1 MEKGTRTR
9 NNVIGCLANVRNSIM
24 LASKSLLGND
34 ENCDIDEIK
43 DIDDYKP
50 GELSEEDQAL
60 INELKNEER
69 KLKRKLE
76 YAKSSLQK
84 QRESGVRINNLKM
97 QIIEKDEK

>member
-24 LASKSLLGND
+24 LVSKSLLGND
-34 ENCDIDEIK
+34 DNDIGEIK

-97 QIIEKDEK
+97 QFIEKDEK